1 MYFRATFVNKMLTI
15 FLIGRYISNNIVC
28 TRPLWNNL
36 HQARPKSKDWKA
48 KKKSKIKLKITKD
61 LILLISGIF
70 SCALELD

>member
-48 KKKSKIKLKITKD
+48 KK
-61 LILLISGIF
+61 
-70 SCALELD
+70 